1 MEQGEKA
8 AEKCE
13 KWQDSTEHWN
23 EINDAERLKN
33 PELSPDPQEEPS
45 NEEVQFFQFWQTI
58 KKAEAEAEAALV
70 LQVKQAANDG
80 TWQAASWLLERGRTR
95 ERWTRQ
101 DRTIHEGTVAHNHQ
115 LLPASPEAIEE
126 GRKRL
131 EAAREEQKKLQPAE
145 EPIDAE
151 IVEE

>member
-13 KWQDSTEHWN
+13 LWQEVVDRWN
-23 EINDAERLKN
+23 GIDDEERRLH
-33 PELSPDPQEEPS
+33 PELEP
-45 NEEVQFFQFWQTI
+45 NKNNQPTEDEAQFFQFWQTI

-70 LQVKQAANDG
+70 LQVRQAANDG

-101 DRTIHEGTVAHNHQ
+101 DRTIHEGSVAHNHQ
-115 LLPASPEAIEE
+115 LLPTSPEAIEA

-131 EAAREEQKKLQPAE
+131 EEAREEQAKLKKSE
-145 EPIDAE
+145 EIIDAE
-151 IVEE
+151 AVEE